1 MRNEDKK
8 DFAKLLADVMAGFSK
23 PLPDGAMVAT
33 WFKLL
38 APFPAS
44 TIAAAFTA
52 YVIERP
58 DFAPVPN
65 SIVARCRLLDGRPLD
80 DEAWALA
87 LASRDEAETVVW
99 TDEMAQAFL
108 QCQTVL
114 ASGDEVGARMAFKDA
129 YNRLVATARA
139 ENRPAVW
146 SVSQGWDVQRRAAAI
161 NQAVIAGRLPAPQAV
176 ALLPNLV
183 SGSDATDSRPEGL
196 RGVLE
201 AMRAL
206 EDPVAKA
213 ERISQAR
220 MDAEVQRSA
229 AIAEQVRNHEGDS
242 A

>member
-1 MRNEDKK
+1 MRNEDKQE
-8 DFAKLLADVMAGFSK
+8 FAKLLADVMAGFGK
-23 PLPDGAMVAT
+23 PLPDGTMVST

-38 APFPAS
+38 APFPAQ

-65 SIVARCRLLDGRPLD
+65 SIVARCRLLDGRPQD

-87 LASRDEAETVVW
+87 LVSRDEAETVVW
-99 TDEMAQAFL
+99 TAEMALAFA

-114 ASGDEVGARMAFKDA
+114 VGGDEVGARMAFKDA

-146 SVSQGWDVQRRAAAI
+146 SVSQGWDVQRRAV
-161 NQAVIAGRLPAPQAV
+161 AVNKAVSAGLLPAPQAV

-183 SGSDATDSRPEGL
+183 TDSGAADFRPEGL
-196 RGVLE
+196 KRVLE
-201 AMRAL
+201 ALRAL

-220 MDAEVQRSA
+220 MDAEQQTSS
-229 AIAEQVRNHEGDS
+229 AIAEQVRNYES
-242 A
+242 SRR